1 MLKQLLLITGMPGSG
16 KTTVAKIIGEQ
27 GFPVVS
33 MGDAV
38 REEADA
44 RGIGGNILEMSRFM
58 VELRKELG
66 EEAVARLV
74 DKKIEKVDSNFIVV
88 DGARSLREVEYFRSK
103 KDYKVTIVG
112 VLSPLR
118 LRYSRLSGR
127 NRPDDPKMLKELEER
142 DRVELSVGLGEV
154 LALSDIYII
163 NEEDLKELRENVKK
177 KILAP
182 LTSRFRR
189 T

>member
-1 MLKQLLLITGMPGSG
+1 MKKLLLITGMPGSG
-16 KTTVAKIIGEQ
+16 KTTVAKIIGKH

-38 REEADA
+38 RQEADA
-44 RGIGGNILEMSRFM
+44 RGIGRNILEMSRFM

-74 DKKIEKVDSNFIVV
+74 DKKIEKVDSKAIVV
-88 DGARSLREVEYFRSK
+88 DGTRSLREAEYFRSK
-103 KDYKVTIVG
+103 RDYKVIIVG
-112 VLSPLR
+112 VLSPVR
-118 LRYSRLSGR
+118 LRYSRLSTR
-127 NRPDDPKMLKELEER
+127 NRLDDPRMLKELEER
-142 DRVELSVGLGEV
+142 DKAELSVGLGEV

-163 NEEDLKELRENVKK
+163 NEGSLNELRENVKK
-177 KILAP
+177 KILGF
-182 LTSRFRR
+182 LTSRSQQ

>member
-1 MLKQLLLITGMPGSG
+1 MPGSG
-16 KTTVAKIIGEQ
+16 KTTVAKIIGEH

-44 RGIGGNILEMSRFM
+44 RGIGGNIMEMSRFM
-58 VELRKELG
+58 VELRKEFG
-66 EEAVARLV
+66 EEAVATLV
-74 DKKIEKVDSNFIVV
+74 DRKIEKVDSNLIVV
-88 DGARSLREVEYFRSK
+88 DGARSLREAEYFRSK
-103 KDYKVTIVG
+103 KKYKVIIVG

-118 LRYSRLSGR
+118 LRYSRLSNR
-127 NRPDDPKMLKELEER
+127 NRSDDPRILKELEER

-154 LALSDIYII
+154 LALSDIYIV
-163 NEEDLKELRENVKK
+163 NEGDLKELRENVKK
-177 KILAP
+177 KILVP
-182 LTSRFRR
+182 LTSRSRQ

>member
-1 MLKQLLLITGMPGSG
+1 MPGSG
-16 KTTVAKIIGEQ
+16 KTTVAKIIGEH

-44 RGIGGNILEMSRFM
+44 RGIGGNIMEMSRFM
-58 VELRKELG
+58 VELRKEFG

-74 DKKIEKVDSNFIVV
+74 DRKIEKVDSNLIVA
-88 DGARSLREVEYFRSK
+88 DGARSLREAEYFRSK
-103 KDYKVTIVG
+103 KKYKVIIVG

-118 LRYSRLSGR
+118 LRYSRLSNR
-127 NRPDDPKMLKELEER
+127 NRSDDPRILKELEER

-154 LALSDIYII
+154 LALSDIYIV
-163 NEEDLKELRENVKK
+163 NEGDLKELRENVKK
-177 KILAP
+177 KILVP
-182 LTSRFRR
+182 LTSRSRQ